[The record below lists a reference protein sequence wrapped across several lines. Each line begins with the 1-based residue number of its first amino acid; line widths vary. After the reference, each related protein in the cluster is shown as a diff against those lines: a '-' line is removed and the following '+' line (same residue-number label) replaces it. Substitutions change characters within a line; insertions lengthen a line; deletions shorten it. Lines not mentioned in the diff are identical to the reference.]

1 MTDHINEQEQTEQS
15 DTRRLAAERL
25 RHVAVLQFRRQRRGP
40 GGEPWRDPRNGQG
53 RVLAVLKLKPE
64 MTQREL
70 TYLMGM
76 SRQSMA
82 ELLRKLETQGL
93 IKREPSPDDR
103 RAVTVTLT
111 EAGHNAAQDTDP
123 DTAARLTFLE
133 CLTDDEVAQLADYL
147 GRIIERLEQ
156 ESDDNFKERVQV
168 LQEFRRHHGRGP
180 RGRGGFP
187 GFPAE
192 TSHSPGVAGPARAS
206 WPARP
211 WRPRPTRRLN
221 LPGWTRRDSVL
232 VQPACTGADN
242 DLSRERSAPSLNGSS
257 GGCTAPSARPI
268 DDRRLAG
275 NPAIGYW

>member
-1 MTDHINEQEQTEQS
+1 MTDHIDEQEQTEQS

-187 GFPAE
+187 GFPADAFPE
-192 TSHSPGVAGPARAS
+192 FGSAPDDEFGRVPWGPRGG
-206 WPARP
+206 
-211 WRPRPTRRLN
+211 RPT
-221 LPGWTRRDSVL
+221 P
-232 VQPACTGADN
+232 PASQDPHEHHG
-242 DLSRERSAPSLNGSS
+242 PHGH
-257 GGCTAPSARPI
+257 GGHGPQE
-268 DDRRLAG
+268 D
-275 NPAIGYW
+275 